1 MSVNKKI
8 FSLRFVLFFSLLL
21 SGLCF
26 FNGCDELMNDENSDD
41 DCDPKPADCRETKYS
56 YGYLNIN
63 LTINQKNHSVPIRIF
78 RGDFDNNDL
87 LLDTI
92 VTVNTFSYRLPTE
105 EYYSVVARYIQN
117 DGDTV
122 LAVDADDIEND
133 SDSYCEGDCYKLD
146 NGSIDLKLRFPK
158 ESAETVYSTRY
169 IVRPRH
175 KTQ

>member
-1 MSVNKKI
+1 MPVNRKI
-8 FSLRFVLFFSLLL
+8 FSLRFIFIFSVLL
-21 SGLCF
+21 SGIWLLS
-26 FNGCDELMNDENSDD
+26 GCDELMDDENDD
-41 DCDPKPADCRETKYS
+41 SDCDPKPLDCHETKYS
-56 YGYLNIN
+56 HGYLNIN
-63 LTINQKNHSVPIRIF
+63 LTINGKNNSVPIRIF

-133 SDSYCEGDCYKLD
+133 RESYCDGDCYKLD

-158 ESAETVYSTRY
+158 ETAESVYSTRY
-169 IVRPRH
+169 IVRSRQ
-175 KTQ
+175 KIQ